1 MTIGDRIRRKREELG
16 MSQEELAHKIGYKN
30 KSSINKIEMDVQ
42 QLTQKK
48 IVAVANALGVS
59 VNYILGIDE
68 PDKVQKTGQEEGYY
82 INDETAKVAQEI
94 FDDPDLRAL
103 FSAAR
108 DVKPDDL
115 KMAAEMLRRFKEGS
129 T

>member
-68 PDKVQKTGQEEGYY
+68 PDKVQKIGQEEG
-82 INDETAKVAQEI
+82 
-94 FDDPDLRAL
+94 L
-103 FSAAR
+103 F
-108 DVKPDDL
+108 
-115 KMAAEMLRRFKEGS
+115 
-129 T
+129 